1 MQCCSS
7 LWWKWA
13 FNELPH
19 VKNEDS
25 LLASVFILRISLFLG
40 GMHKKLKQSFT
51 TKKAVHFCAHC
62 SSKCYRRQQ
71 HHTKGITFLGLFKSC
86 CGISTHTE
94 RIFCKTART
103 GSIPTATASNI
114 SDIVPYMLLV
124 LHVSYVTLMCVFLPF
139 PVISYQTFPKIKI
152 PSPFSLHEIFPVRE
166 CWFCVPDRKKWRK
179 LFYIRKLSGVCLL

>member
-25 LLASVFILRISLFLG
+25 LLASVFFEDFPIFGWHAQKVKTKFHPQEGSAFLRALFLK
-40 GMHKKLKQSFT
+40 MLPPPTTSHKKD
-51 TKKAVHFCAHC
+51 HFFRA
-62 SSKCYRRQQ
+62 
-71 HHTKGITFLGLFKSC
+71 FKSC
-86 CGISTHTE
+86 CGISTHIE

-103 GSIPTATASNI
+103 GSIPTAASNI

-166 CWFCVPDRKKWRK
+166 CWWFCVPDKEKKSEGSC
-179 LFYIRKLSGVCLL
+179 FISVS